1 MTLNCSYLLTSQDK
15 YIRIHKCIVSKVVC
29 NFHLIRGKNSDSELC
44 SDVSNLAFLV
54 LFGWCAYLDRIVP
67 YQPNGAFQSAGLF
80 LVPRIFKSRVF
91 SFHVPL
97 LLNQLPDWIQE
108 TETLSTCKIRFKSFF
123 LPFFSFAV
131 RAGSGDP

>member
-1 MTLNCSYLLTSQDK
+1 MTLNCSYLLTSKDK

-44 SDVSNLAFLV
+44 SDVSNLASLV

-67 YQPNGAFQSAGLF
+67 YQPNGAFQSQSAGLF
-80 LVPRIFKSRVF
+80 VVPRIFKSRVF

-97 LLNQLPDWIQE
+97 LLIAIGCWGFPMMH
-108 TETLSTCKIRFKSFF
+108 
-123 LPFFSFAV
+123 
-131 RAGSGDP
+131 